1 MSLWMKKQGHTT
13 ALTIKNRKKIKSIS
27 ERGYLMK
34 INEMVLTV
42 LQIAAPVYCFAIG
55 LPTQGW
61 FLVAWI
67 VFFGI
72 TELVIKAKTGK
83 TLSQWVWT
91 KNKVERIILSILMIA
106 GMMALGYHLIFG
118 GGAQ

>member
-1 MSLWMKKQGHTT
+1 MKP
-13 ALTIKNRKKIKSIS
+13 
-27 ERGYLMK
+27 
-34 INEMVLTV
+34 NEIVLTV
-42 LQIAAPVYCFAIG
+42 VQVAAPIFCFAIG

-72 TELVIKAKTGK
+72 TELVVKAKTGK

-91 KNKVERIILSILMIA
+91 KPIWQRAVLSLLMIA
-106 GMMALGYHLIFG
+106 GMMALGYHFIWG
-118 GGAQ
+118 G

>member
-1 MSLWMKKQGHTT
+1 MKPNEIV
-13 ALTIKNRKKIKSIS
+13 LTI
-27 ERGYLMK
+27 
-34 INEMVLTV
+34 
-42 LQIAAPVYCFAIG
+42 LQVAAPVFCFAIG

-72 TELVIKAKTGK
+72 TELLVKAKTGK

-91 KNKVERIILSILMIA
+91 KPLWQRIILSVLMVA
-106 GMMALGYHLIFG
+106 GMLALGYHFIWG
-118 GGAQ
+118 

>member
-1 MSLWMKKQGHTT
+1 MGMSYYIPLKERKSMKPNELV
-13 ALTIKNRKKIKSIS
+13 LTI
-27 ERGYLMK
+27 
-34 INEMVLTV
+34 V
-42 LQIAAPVYCFAIG
+42 QIAAPVFCFAVG

-72 TELVIKAKTGK
+72 TELVLKKTTGK

-91 KNKVERIILSILMIA
+91 KPLWVRIVLSALMVG
-106 GMMALGYHLIFG
+106 GMLALSYHFIWG
-118 GGAQ
+118 GGAM

>member
-1 MSLWMKKQGHTT
+1 MKP
-13 ALTIKNRKKIKSIS
+13 
-27 ERGYLMK
+27 
-34 INEMVLTV
+34 NEMVLTI
-42 LQIAAPVYCFAIG
+42 LQLAAPIYCFYIG

-72 TELVIKAKTGK
+72 TEMTVKATTGK

-91 KNKVERIILSILMIA
+91 KPKAQRIVLSILMVA
-106 GMMALGYHLIFG
+106 GMCALAYHFIWG
-118 GGAQ
+118 